1 MGICYDIVFSFLTS
15 LLNVLD
21 HFFLFSDPNYQ
32 MAQLEAV
39 EAQVKSDQVQDYQA
53 CTSAV
58 DKEKK
63 RRQRINSTLGGLRK
77 VVPGLDSDSM
87 ESDVYAQTARY
98 VTFLRRRATRKDV
111 EDFVKEIFLY

>member
-1 MGICYDIVFSFLTS
+1 
-15 LLNVLD
+15 LD

-77 VVPGLDSDSM
+77 VVPGLDS
-87 ESDVYAQTARY
+87 
-98 VTFLRRRATRKDV
+98 LRRRATRKDV